1 MLYCPPPLPQ
11 PSAPKVCRLC
21 WTWPPTPTSP
31 VPPSFFK
38 KNGHCGFKKLNCP
51 LGRAERRDWWGPPVV
66 PLETSWKQEPLLLAV
81 CGSSQSVWLP
91 FRKVALWAQHGTT
104 RELCEQR
111 AENMFECDICSFRE
125 KQWLLL
131 PTDSVLS
138 YKFMESLFFYELTF
152 TGVFV
157 FQYGEHLLVS
167 IYSVHM

>member
-1 MLYCPPPLPQ
+1 M
-11 PSAPKVCRLC
+11 
-21 WTWPPTPTSP
+21 
-31 VPPSFFK
+31 
-38 KNGHCGFKKLNCP
+38 NCP

-131 PTDSVLS
+131 PTDTVLS
-138 YKFMESLFFYELTF
+138 HKFMESLFYYELTI
-152 TGVFV
+152 TGGF
-157 FQYGEHLLVS
+157 FSNTESICLLVY
-167 IYSVHM
+167 ILCICRKKTRQD